1 MMICLAESE
10 DNHTTQNVS
19 YMKTTQRFI
28 LFLFLSLWSLSL
40 IAQKTTILYSAD
52 DDGKIYTSIAE
63 ALQSEKPVYRLKIT
77 KLAKKDSLPEELF
90 QLTELRE
97 LTVKGCKLFLLN
109 QNIGKLT
116 KLQYLNLDHNKLL
129 RLPETLG
136 NLTDLRTLVISR
148 NIVETLPESIG
159 NLHQLST
166 IDAWGNPL
174 FVLPHSITNISK
186 TLKVLDL
193 RQIPLTKW
201 EYEDMEVLL
210 PDTDIKFTDICEC
223 ENRRDHD

>member
-1 MMICLAESE
+1 
-10 DNHTTQNVS
+10 
-19 YMKTTQRFI
+19 MKRYI
-28 LFLFLSLWSLSL
+28 FLFLSIFLATTLF
-40 IAQKTTILYSAD
+40 AQKPIIRYAPDAD
-52 DDGKIYTSIAE
+52 
-63 ALQSEKPVYRLKIT
+63 KPVYRLKIT

-201 EYEDMEVLL
+201 EYEAMEVLL
-210 PDTDIKFTDICEC
+210 PQTDIKFTDICEC

>member
-1 MMICLAESE
+1 MYRRGLFFLIILS
-10 DNHTTQNVS
+10 V
-19 YMKTTQRFI
+19 FI
-28 LFLFLSLWSLSL
+28 STLF
-40 IAQKTTILYSAD
+40 AQKTAILYSTD
-52 DDGKIYTSIAE
+52 DDGKVYTSIAE
-63 ALQSEKPVYRLKIT
+63 ALQSDKPVYRLKIK
-77 KLAKKDSLPEELF
+77 KLENKDSLPEELF

-97 LTVKGCKLFLLN
+97 LTVKGCKLCLLN

-159 NLHQLST
+159 NMHQLST

-201 EYEDMEVLL
+201 EYEAMEALL
-210 PDTDIKFTDICEC
+210 PETDIKFTDICEC

>member
-1 MMICLAESE
+1 MYRRGLF
-10 DNHTTQNVS
+10 
-19 YMKTTQRFI
+19 FI
-28 LFLFLSLWSLSL
+28 LILSVFISTVF
-40 IAQKTTILYSAD
+40 AQKTTILYSTD
-52 DDGKIYTSIAE
+52 DDGKVYTSIAE
-63 ALQSEKPVYRLKIT
+63 ALQSNKPVYRLKIT
-77 KLAKKDSLPEELF
+77 KLSNKDSLPEELF

-97 LTVKGCKLFLLN
+97 LTVKGCKLCLLN

-201 EYEDMEVLL
+201 EYEAMEALL
-210 PDTDIKFTDICEC
+210 PETDIKFTDICEC

>member
-1 MMICLAESE
+1 MMYSMCKTKLS
-10 DNHTTQNVS
+10 TT
-19 YMKTTQRFI
+19 FI
-28 LFLFLSLWSLSL
+28 AIVLSFSTLT
-40 IAQKTTILYSAD
+40 AQKTTILYAPD
-52 DDGKIYTSIAE
+52 DDGKVYTSLAE

-77 KLAKKDSLPEELF
+77 KLANRDSLPEELF

-97 LTVKGCKLFLLN
+97 LTVKGRKLCLLN
-109 QNIGKLT
+109 QNIGKLVH
-116 KLQYLNLDHNKLL
+116 LQYLNLDHNQLL

-148 NIVETLPESIG
+148 NMIETLPESIG
-159 NLHQLST
+159 KLHQLAT

-174 FVLPHSITNISK
+174 FVLPHSINNISK
-186 TLKVLDL
+186 TLQVLDL

-201 EYEDMEVLL
+201 EYEAMEQLL
-210 PDTDIKFTDICEC
+210 PNTDIKFTDICEC

>member
-63 ALQSEKPVYRLKIT
+63 ALQSDKPVYRLKIT

-186 TLKVLDL
+186 TLQVLDL

-210 PDTDIKFTDICEC
+210 PNTDIKFTDICEC